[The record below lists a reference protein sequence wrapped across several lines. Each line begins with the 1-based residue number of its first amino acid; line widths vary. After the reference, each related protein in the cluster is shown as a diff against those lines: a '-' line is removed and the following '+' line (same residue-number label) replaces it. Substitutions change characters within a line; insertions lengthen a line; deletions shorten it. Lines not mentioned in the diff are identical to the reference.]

1 MRTIKYRGKDE
12 HGCWH
17 VGWLVETNDGTI
29 YIAENDEGWT
39 DDGFHNDD
47 FSGWYKVLEKTI
59 GQFTGLTD
67 KNGEEIYEGD
77 LVKYTRYKVHSEYLK
92 KDVIE
97 NVYVVHW
104 NEEKHAFYCTTKFES
119 GGGASGY
126 LNFHD
131 ERAEKEEI
139 EVIGNIHDNPELLEG
154 GNDE

>member
-1 MRTIKYRGKDE
+1 MRTIKYRGMDE

-17 VGWLVETNDGTI
+17 VGWLAETNDGTI

-59 GQFTGLTD
+59 GQFTGLLD
-67 KNGEEIYEGD
+67 KNGREIYEGD
-77 LVKYTRYKVHSEYLK
+77 LVKYTRYKIHSEYFK
-92 KDVIE
+92 KDFIE
-97 NVYVVHW
+97 NVYVVYW

-139 EVIGNIHDNPELLEG
+139 EVIGNIHDNPIH
-154 GNDE
+154 N